1 MGKIREPW
9 ASGFGYGGLAKKIYT
24 RRLNMEYTPKS
35 LAKSKRGGVSDPI
48 SRVIELVVDT
58 SLRLP
63 LTGRPEA
70 LRALYEM
77 CGKKIEAE
85 FRQWAKANE
94 EIEKLDKD
102 EAIRK
107 RKKQ

>member
-1 MGKIREPW
+1 MTKIREPW
-9 ASGFGYGGLAKKIYT
+9 ASGFGYGGLAKKIYCRT
-24 RRLNMEYTPKS
+24 GPRFGRMPMTQM
-35 LAKSKRGGVSDPI
+35 SDPI
-48 SRVIELVVDT
+48 SRVIELVVDEL
-58 SLRLP
+58 LRLP

-70 LRALYEM
+70 LKAMYEM

-94 EIEKLDKD
+94 EIRQLDKDED

-107 RKKQ
+107 RKKN

>member
-1 MGKIREPW
+1 MTKIREPW
-9 ASGFGYGGLAKKIYT
+9 ASGFGYGGMAKKIYT
-24 RRLNMEYTPKS
+24 GPRFGRSHMKHII
-35 LAKSKRGGVSDPI
+35 SDPI
-48 SRVIELVVDT
+48 ERIIELVVDT

-94 EIEKLDKD
+94 EIRKLEKS
-102 EAIRK
+102 EK
-107 RKKQ
+107 RYSDR

>member
-1 MGKIREPW
+1 M
-9 ASGFGYGGLAKKIYT
+9 
-24 RRLNMEYTPKS
+24 
-35 LAKSKRGGVSDPI
+35 SDPI

-70 LRALYEM
+70 MRALYEM

-94 EIEKLDKD
+94 EIKVLEEFEKIEEK
-102 EAIRK
+102 ARS
-107 RKKQ
+107 RRT